1 MVEQPKPA
9 LVEQCD
15 RDAAA
20 DYMSAQDYDWGY
32 CGDVRE
38 GRVEHPLPGL
48 FAAHR
53 IAAET
58 AFAEREAAKDAEI
71 GKLRASRLHHKNKRA
86 EAEAEA
92 AARIQSDAVEL
103 ARCREALGFIRTAI
117 KNARDRV
124 PDEDEGL
131 AANLFAHFLN
141 RADDEARAALAA
153 RGLEIREIEK

>member
-58 AFAEREAAKDAEI
+58 AFAEREAAKDAEMERLRVQLAETI
-71 GKLRASRLHHKNKRA
+71 MQQDDEWQKAKQVNTDLRAQVA
-86 EAEAEA
+86 ELM
-92 AARIQSDAVEL
+92 DEL
-103 ARCREALGFIRTAI
+103 AYHGVYP
-117 KNARDRV
+117 K
-124 PDEDEGL
+124 
-131 AANLFAHFLN
+131 
-141 RADDEARAALAA
+141 
-153 RGLEIREIEK
+153 